1 MGADTEVTPWPTA
14 ARSSIRGQAFEERL
28 PFFVGVI
35 VTTGFLWERPWPRMT
50 RHRHRPLLIV
60 IKEIGKT
67 RDLPSAAI
75 EQWT

>member
-1 MGADTEVTPWPTA
+1 MGAALA
-14 ARSSIRGQAFEERL
+14 ANDQAAMQDLRDPL
-28 PFFVGVI
+28 PRHLPSRVNGV
-35 VTTGFLWERPWPRMT
+35 VLWERPWPRMT

-75 EQWT
+75 EQWM